1 MLSNLKIGVRLT
13 LGFGVIVALILAIAF
28 FSFRGLAT
36 MHNSTDRIVNAVY
49 AKAEA
54 ASDALTNMQAVVR
67 SIDLI
72 VMQKDRNAQE
82 KEKENIAVLRGKYS
96 LAMKRL
102 EELNAN
108 ATLRIPKEREIL
120 ERIKAEIKPAVEAN
134 NRAVTLALAGKNDE
148 ALQVLINEGTPLTNK
163 IFETLHEMSQY
174 QKERVQVRYRESV
187 DIYNSTRWILAMGS
201 VAVVAAALGL
211 ALVMTIGIT
220 RPLGAMLV
228 MLRDVA
234 QGEGDL
240 TRRLDASR
248 KDELGET
255 SRYFNLFVDKIHS
268 IISQVSSTSV
278 QVASATG
285 QLHSTAGEIAAG
297 AGDVSSQAGAVSVAS
312 EEMAATSGNIAH
324 NCLSAAETSNRA
336 SETARSGAR
345 VVHETING
353 MERITGKVKDAA
365 RTVTDLGIRSE
376 QIGAIVVT
384 IEDIADQTNLLA
396 LNAAIEA
403 ARAGEQGRG
412 FAVVA
417 DEVRALAERTTKATR
432 EIGEMIRAIQN
443 ETRGAVAAMEE
454 GVAEVE
460 RGTESSAKSG
470 RALEMILNQ
479 IGDVTMQVNQIATAA
494 EEQTATTSEITNNLQ
509 RITDVVQSTARGATE
524 AANAAGDLSHRADEL
539 QRLVRQFRLT

>member
-1 MLSNLKIGVRLT
+1 MLSNLKIGVRLM
-13 LGFGVIVALILAIAF
+13 LGFGVIVALILAIIF

-54 ASDALTNMQAVVR
+54 ASDALTLMQSVVR

-82 KEKENIAVLRGKYS
+82 KEKENIAALRVKYS
-96 LAMKRL
+96 QAMKRL

-108 ATLRIPKEREIL
+108 ATLKIPKEREIL
-120 ERIKAEIKPAVEAN
+120 DRIKVAIKPAAEAN

-148 ALQVLINEGTPLTNK
+148 ALQVLVNEATPLCNK
-163 IFETLHEMSQY
+163 LFETLHEMSQY
-174 QKERVQVRYRESV
+174 QKERVQARYMESV
-187 DIYNSTRWILAMGS
+187 DMYNTTRWILALGS
-201 VAVVAAALGL
+201 VAVVSAALIL
-211 ALVMTIGIT
+211 ALLMTLGIT
-220 RPLGAMLV
+220 RPLGAMLA

-240 TRRLDASR
+240 TKRLDASR

-255 SRYFNLFVDKIHS
+255 SRFFNLFVDKIHS
-268 IISQVSSTSV
+268 IISQVANTSM
-278 QVASATG
+278 QVASAST
-285 QLHSTAGEIAAG
+285 QLHSTAEQIATG
-297 AGDVSSQAGAVSVAS
+297 AEEVSSQAGTVSVAS
-312 EEMAATSGNIAH
+312 EEMAATSCNIAH

-336 SETARSGAR
+336 SDTARSGVT
-345 VVHETING
+345 VVQETING
-353 MERITGKVKDAA
+353 MERITGRVKYAA
-365 RTVTDLGIRSE
+365 RTVEDLGTRSE

-417 DEVRALAERTTKATR
+417 DEVRALAERTSRATH
-432 EIGEMIRAIQN
+432 EISEMIKAIQN

-460 RGTESSAKSG
+460 KGTEFSVKSG
-470 RALEMILNQ
+470 QALDMILSQ
-479 IGDVTMQVNQIATAA
+479 ISDVSMQVNQIATAA
-494 EEQTATTSEITNNLQ
+494 EEQTATTSEITNNIQ
-509 RITDVVQSTARGATE
+509 QITDVVQSTARGALET
-524 AANAAGDLSHRADEL
+524 ANAAGDLSRRAEEL
-539 QRLVRQFRLT
+539 QRLVGQFRLA